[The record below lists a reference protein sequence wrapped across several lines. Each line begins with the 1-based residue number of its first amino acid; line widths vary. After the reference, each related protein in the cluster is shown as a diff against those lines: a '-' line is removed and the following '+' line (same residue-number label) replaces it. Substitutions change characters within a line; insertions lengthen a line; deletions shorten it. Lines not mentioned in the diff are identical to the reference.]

1 MSATPN
7 MKSFELS
14 GKRKRHQPYDAIP
27 LKWPRGSTNEVKKAR
42 LDLFDAWHDVAM
54 QIVHLAHDDFRLL
67 AAARKVLMFASG
79 EIIASNRELAWR
91 AGHCSD
97 KTITRCIRR
106 YADLGIFIVASGWR
120 RDGDGLLK
128 TRTIRLAL
136 PVTIDDRV
144 ELPEN
149 PPFGWDTRGPG
160 LTDTR
165 GPAPYGH
172 PWSLPANELKDTR
185 GPGLTDTRG
194 PISRDTR
201 KNSREDGLEGGTAEP
216 LSEPEAR

>member
-1 MSATPN
+1 MSAAPE
-7 MKSFELS
+7 MKKRFELS
-14 GKRKRHQPYDAIP
+14 GKRKKHEPCEAIP
-27 LKWPRGSTNEVKKAR
+27 LKWPQGSTNDVKKAR
-42 LDLFDAWHDVAM
+42 LDLFDAWHDVGM

-67 AAARKVLMFASG
+67 AAARKVLMFSSG

-97 KTITRCIRR
+97 KTITRCIQR

-149 PPFGWDTRGPG
+149 PAFGWDTRGPS
-160 LTDTR
+160 
-165 GPAPYGH
+165 PYGH
-172 PWSLPANELKDTR
+172 PWSRPANELKDTR
-185 GPGLTDTRG
+185 GLGLTDTRG

-201 KNSREDGLEGGTAEP
+201 KNSREDGLEDGTAEP
-216 LSEPEAR
+216 HSEPEAR